1 MGWQKRILL
10 DGKLADF
17 VRRYDALLRLNRLLE
32 RGQFVS
38 ARRIAFW
45 LGSDVKQKL
54 DLAKKQEKLGTKEK
68 PEAVKLYEIELQRAD
83 MMHKN
88 AQKFVSRG
96 KFLKD
101 YLKKLQAHR
110 NEAARLYQLALNT
123 LKQNIDNGQQIFLW
137 FDRPLNFTE
146 LSGIR
151 PDFADM
157 PRVRPINEIRKLKG
171 ITNQR
176 SKRGNWLHLKRD
188 LVMQEIARMQPIY
201 FSLQA
206 ALADIESSKW
216 GYSGALSRKSRAD
229 KNLEMAQN
237 CFADAAASNTVS
249 RNKKNK
255 SRMGID
261 PNRIPAWSGNGRIEF

>member
-1 MGWQKRILL
+1 ML

-32 RGQFVS
+32 KGQFVS

-45 LGSDVKQKL
+45 LGADVKQKL
-54 DLAKKQEKLGTKEK
+54 DLAKKQEKTGTKEK
-68 PEAVKLYEIELQRAD
+68 PEAVKIYEIDLQRAD

-110 NEAARLYQLALNT
+110 NEAARLYQQALTT
-123 LKQNIDNGQQIFLW
+123 LKQNIGDSQQILLW
-137 FDRPLNFTE
+137 FDRPLNFEEST
-146 LSGIR
+146 GIR

-157 PRVRPINEIRKLKG
+157 PRVRPVNEIRKLRG
-171 ITNQR
+171 IANQR
-176 SKRGNWLHLKRD
+176 GKRRGNWLHLKRD

-201 FSLQA
+201 ISLQA

-216 GYSGALSRKSRAD
+216 GYPGSFSGKSRPD
-229 KNLEMAQN
+229 KTLEIAQN
-237 CFADAAASNTVS
+237 RFADAAASNRVS
-249 RNKKNK
+249 RNKNNK
-255 SRMGID
+255 SRMVMD
-261 PNRIPAWSGNGRIEF
+261 PHRLPACPVNGRVEL